1 MGDWTMI
8 IMLGGLLLVMYF
20 VMIRPQKKQEKEQ
33 NDMRNNLTV
42 GDEITTIGGII
53 GKIVS
58 IKEETCVIETSH
70 ERTKIRI
77 LKTAVSRVDV
87 KAEDAE

>member
-1 MGDWTMI
+1 MDLTMI
-8 IMLGGLLLVMYF
+8 LMLVGLLVVMYF
-20 VMIRPQKKQEKEQ
+20 VMIRPQRKQEKEQ
-33 NDMRNNLTV
+33 NDMRNNLAV

-70 ERTKIRI
+70 ERSKIRI
-77 LKTAVSRVDV
+77 LKSAVSRVDV